1 MGSKWKLRWSND
13 VNQDKNDFDGSNPTA
28 EMPKISFSCGSH
40 TPAVSNLRTAVFF
53 TAKMPAF
60 AMDIYFVNISHLTE
74 SGRNLRSGLSFYF
87 AFCLRL
93 QWVSVLSTLP
103 IVKAAISFK
112 DCGFLILFIYIT
124 RLKRYNEREII

>member
-1 MGSKWKLRWSND
+1 MSIKIKTISMVRIPPPKCRKYLFHVALTHLRCANCAP
-13 VNQDKNDFDGSNPTA
+13 QF
-28 EMPKISFSCGSH
+28 F
-40 TPAVSNLRTAVFF
+40 FF
-53 TAKMPAF
+53 TAKIPAF

-124 RLKRYNEREII
+124 RLKRYNKKEII

>member
-1 MGSKWKLRWSND
+1 MESCPSWSKEHDWKSCKSLKRLRGFESLALRH
-13 VNQDKNDFDGSNPTA
+13 T
-28 EMPKISFSCGSH
+28 CGEQFAHRS
-40 TPAVSNLRTAVFF
+40 FF

-124 RLKRYNEREII
+124 RLKQYNKKEII